1 MKDPEEEPLVTVKG
15 VLLFAAYG
23 VVYSWILFSLDPE
36 YVAWA
41 APLVF
46 GGSLYASD
54 PPPASAHLTLPSD
67 VLPLAYLYGC
77 LALFAIVL
85 LDLVQSRRHLDWLSW
100 LKVEA
105 ERGSFAKLGS
115 FLKSCLTFTLSR

>member
-1 MKDPEEEPLVTVKG
+1 MKDPEEEPLFTVKG
-15 VLLFAAYG
+15 VLLFAAMG

-54 PPPASAHLTLPSD
+54 PPPASAHLALPSD
-67 VLPLAYLYGC
+67 VLPMAYLYGC

-85 LDLVQSRRHLDWLSW
+85 FNLVHSQRHLDWQSW
-100 LKVEA
+100 LKA
-105 ERGSFAKLGS
+105 ESWCYSVTKLRS
-115 FLKSCLTFTLSR
+115 FLKSCLTFTFSR

>member
-1 MKDPEEEPLVTVKG
+1 MKDPEEGPLFTAKG
-15 VLLFAAYG
+15 LLLFVAYG

-41 APLVF
+41 APLAF

-54 PPPASAHLTLPSD
+54 PPPASAHLALPSD

-85 LDLVQSRRHLDWLSW
+85 LNLVQRRQHLDWLSW
-100 LKVEA
+100 LEA
-105 ERGSFAKLGS
+105 EFGRGRVAKLRS
-115 FLKSCLTFTLSR
+115 FLKSCLTLTFSR

>member
-1 MKDPEEEPLVTVKG
+1 MQDPEERPLFTVKG
-15 VLLFAAYG
+15 VLLFAAIG
-23 VVYSWILFSLDPE
+23 VVYSSILFSLDPE

-54 PPPASAHLTLPSD
+54 PSPASAHLAIPSD
-67 VLPLAYLYGC
+67 VLPLAYVYGC

-85 LDLVQSRRHLDWLSW
+85 LSLVQSRRHFDWLSW
-100 LKVEA
+100 LKA
-105 ERGSFAKLGS
+105 EFERSGVARLRG
-115 FLKSCLTFTLSR
+115 FLKSCLTFTFSR

>member
-1 MKDPEEEPLVTVKG
+1 MKDPEEEPLFTVKG
-15 VLLFAAYG
+15 LLLFAAVG
-23 VVYSWILFSLDPE
+23 VVYGWILLSLDPE

-54 PPPASAHLTLPSD
+54 PPPASAHLAVPSD
-67 VLPLAYLYGC
+67 VLPLAFVYGC
-77 LALFAIVL
+77 VALLAIALIE
-85 LDLVQSRRHLDWLSW
+85 LVQSRRHLDWFSW
-100 LKVEA
+100 LNTA
-105 ERGSFAKLGS
+105 FERGRVAKLRS